1 MRKDRERVAK
11 AFGRALKRERKRVK
25 LSQEELA
32 FRAKV
37 DRTFVSLAERGR
49 RQPALATVF
58 LLAKA
63 IGTRPA
69 ALVELT
75 DKQLR
80 SPTA

>member
-1 MRKDRERVAK
+1 MAN
-11 AFGRALKRERKRVK
+11 AFGRALRNERKRVK

-32 FRAKV
+32 LRAEV
-37 DRTFVSLAERGR
+37 DRTFVSLAERGH

-58 LLAKA
+58 RLAKA
-63 IGTRPA
+63 LGTKPA

-80 SPTA
+80 GS